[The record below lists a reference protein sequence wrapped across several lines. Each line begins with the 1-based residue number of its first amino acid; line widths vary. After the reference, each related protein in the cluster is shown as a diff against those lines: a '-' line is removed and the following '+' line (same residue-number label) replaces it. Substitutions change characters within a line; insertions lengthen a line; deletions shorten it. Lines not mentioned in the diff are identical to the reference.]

1 MGSQG
6 SRAGSTRCC
15 QARKEPACLL
25 IMPTKPLCAM
35 LDARAAPS
43 SSGLRERR
51 GSAASGSR
59 SWAGLVSGGTF
70 TELGLAQHSP
80 TPELQGLQP
89 LSARPRAQPG
99 AGAEPRQ
106 PLSLAERETSLLQPS
121 LGAPEAGFGMESAR
135 PSPPERSAHSG
146 TDIII
151 SALLG
156 LCSSVLERGINLHL
170 AARFVQLDGR
180 ASLPWQ
186 HLARQGSDPSVP
198 AGNVISSATVEAA
211 RKRGL
216 IFNSRPGVVAAPQR
230 CFPTPPRGSS
240 RKNAAES

>member
-1 MGSQG
+1 M
-6 SRAGSTRCC
+6 C
-15 QARKEPACLL
+15 
-25 IMPTKPLCAM
+25 
-35 LDARAAPS
+35 DARAALS

-51 GSAASGSR
+51 GSAASGSG
-59 SWAGLVSGGTF
+59 SWAGLVSRGTF
-70 TELGLAQHSP
+70 TEL
-80 TPELQGLQP
+80 ELQGLQP

-216 IFNSRPGVVAAPQR
+216 IFNSRPGVVAAPQH
-230 CFPTPPRGSS
+230 CFPTAPRGSS

>member
-6 SRAGSTRCC
+6 SRAGSTLCC

-25 IMPTKPLCAM
+25 LLPTKPLCAM
-35 LDARAAPS
+35 LGQPRAAQ
-43 SSGLRERR
+43 GCGR
-51 GSAASGSR
+51 GGAA
-59 SWAGLVSGGTF
+59 L
-70 TELGLAQHSP
+70 
-80 TPELQGLQP
+80 
-89 LSARPRAQPG
+89 PRAPG
-99 AGAEPRQ
+99 AGQGWFREGHSLSWSSRGCS
-106 PLSLAERETSLLQPS
+106 LSLLAPQPSPGQELSPGSLCLLLRGKPSS